1 MEYYTKLALV
11 AMVLVAALVTEP
23 MATNGFKICGVTT
36 DALKTCQ
43 PAVAEGVNPRPAPTT
58 DCCSA
63 INKAD
68 LPCFFDKIAL
78 EIISVDECALLA
90 IEGIISL
97 INVSFEVTSSV
108 YGKLVSSGNAYIVS
122 IDDLFD
128 FVTDS

>member
-1 MEYYTKLALV
+1 MEYHTKLALV

-43 PAVAEGVNPRPAPTT
+43 PAVAQGVNPRPEPIA

-68 LPCFFDKIAL
+68 LPCFCKLKD
-78 EIISVDECALLA
+78 S
-90 IEGIISL
+90 
-97 INVSFEVTSSV
+97 SFLSV
-108 YGKLVSSGNAYIVS
+108 YGIDPVECVKLPGKCNPQQAN
-122 IDDLFD
+122 FHC
-128 FVTDS
+128 